1 MVEGKEAGAPV
12 CGRFARGTLVPKILV
27 ADDNTNIQKM
37 VVLAFQERGID
48 VVAVGN
54 GESAVRK
61 LNDVNPDLVLADVFM
76 PVRNGYEVCEFV
88 KKDTRTSH
96 VPVILLVGA
105 FDPLDEKE
113 ARRVGADG
121 VLKKPFVPPDPLIAM
136 VMSALEKN
144 PRVAAELAKAKEV
157 PAEPPPP
164 PALEIQ
170 AKKEPVPLPSF
181 PDPTPEEAAAIYG
194 FGKGVRGDDEGDA
207 KAAPLKRKA
216 SDAEDE
222 EEFDGA
228 STQTNWRRAGM
239 DLEIPEDI
247 AGQPSFSTEQEF
259 APITF
264 PSERDVPPRHV
275 RVEEPAA
282 QAIEFVKPQAEPDYE
297 AITQEKG
304 PVAEIASSAGHEELA
319 SAAPPAPAE
328 AFEVP
333 QADTHEP
340 EPASSGEAVWMSAP
354 EVAPALHEVAPE
366 VAPSFAPAAEEIA
379 EPAASVAAK
388 ESEIAPV
395 QEEPP
400 ASRHATHWMDLMSS
414 DDSGDEQASSWQAAF
429 APAQETSAQV
439 PEPISARASTE
450 PAQEAIREARQPDAA
465 KIEEADERSLSE
477 PSHPDRGGFSYHFA
491 SSEISEDQPE
501 VQDEVRE
508 EVREEVRAVLHER
521 ESQGLDA
528 EENLPAYSNI
538 ANGAGK
544 ESSPRTLQRVF
555 EAQTESP
562 SPSSAETQADAPY
575 SGSPADAGYGALPET
590 HSALPE
596 KAAEESEAESFFAP
610 GPAAPAYEES
620 ASEEPAE
627 AKTKSFFETLATRS
641 NERIPTSAPQTRE
654 DLAGIP
660 FLAPPQP
667 VNGTNG
673 SSEAED
679 KTIDSVVQKVLER
692 LEPQLHDLL
701 SKGVLKP
708 LIENLLQQELEK
720 KDH

>member
-1 MVEGKEAGAPV
+1 M
-12 CGRFARGTLVPKILV
+12 PKILV

-76 PVRNGYEVCEFV
+76 PVRNGYEVCEFI
-88 KKDTRTSH
+88 KKDTRMSH
-96 VPVILLVGA
+96 VPVILMVGA

-164 PALEIQ
+164 PAMEIQ

-194 FGKGVRGDDEGDA
+194 FGKGVRGDEGEVDA
-207 KAAPLKRKA
+207 KVAPLKGKA
-216 SDAEDE
+216 SDEEGE

-228 STQTNWRRAGM
+228 STQSNWRRAGM

-247 AGQPSFSTEQEF
+247 AGQPSFSTEQDF
-259 APITF
+259 APVTF

-282 QAIEFVKPQAEPDYE
+282 QVIEFVKPQPEPEYE
-297 AITQEKG
+297 AIAPAKE
-304 PVAEIASSAGHEELA
+304 PAAEISAPAAHAELV
-319 SAAPPAPAE
+319 SAPAPAPAE
-328 AFEVP
+328 TFEVP
-333 QADTHEP
+333 QAEVHEP
-340 EPASSGEAVWMSAP
+340 EPASSGAASWMSAP
-354 EVAPALHEVAPE
+354 EATPAVHEAAPE
-366 VAPSFAPAAEEIA
+366 VSSSFAQAAEENS
-379 EPAASVAAK
+379 EPAASAIAHEEVAALK
-388 ESEIAPV
+388 VEEIAA
-395 QEEPP
+395 QEEIAAP
-400 ASRHATHWMDLMSS
+400 RQATHWMDLMSS
-414 DDSGDEQASSWQAAF
+414 DASEGHQESSWQAAF
-429 APAQETSAQV
+429 ATPEEAPAQVS
-439 PEPISARASTE
+439 EPVSARASTE
-450 PAQEAIREARQPDAA
+450 PEAEAA
-465 KIEEADERSLSE
+465 KESNESEAAQITEADPRAFGEASR
-477 PSHPDRGGFSYHFA
+477 PDRGGFSYHFA
-491 SSEISEDQPE
+491 TSEISGGKQKVPDQ
-501 VQDEVRE
+501 VRAEVRE

-521 ESQGLDA
+521 ESQTA
-528 EENLPAYSNI
+528 NIEENLPAYSNI
-538 ANGAGK
+538 VSGAAQA
-544 ESSPRTLQRVF
+544 SRPRALQRVF
-555 EAQTESP
+555 EAETESP
-562 SPSSAETQADAPY
+562 ALPSAEIQAPTPY
-575 SGSPADAGYGALPET
+575 SDSAADSGSDDVSETHPSLPEAT
-590 HSALPE
+590 
-596 KAAEESEAESFFAP
+596 AEEGEADSFFALE
-610 GPAAPAYEES
+610 PAAPACEAS
-620 ASEEPAE
+620 PSEEPAE
-627 AKTKSFFETLATRS
+627 ARTKSFFDALAARS

-667 VNGTNG
+667 AAHGTNG
-673 SSEAED
+673 TSQTDD

-701 SKGVLKP
+701 AKGVLKP

-720 KDH
+720 KAR

>member
-1 MVEGKEAGAPV
+1 M
-12 CGRFARGTLVPKILV
+12 PKILV

-76 PVRNGYEVCEFV
+76 PVRNGYEVCEFI

-144 PRVAAELAKAKEV
+144 PRVAAELAKAKEA
-157 PAEPPPP
+157 PPEPPPL
-164 PALEIQ
+164 PAMEIQ
-170 AKKEPVPLPSF
+170 AKKEPVPLPNF

-194 FGKGVRGDDEGDA
+194 FGKGVRGDEEEADA

-216 SDAEDE
+216 SEEEDE

-228 STQTNWRRAGM
+228 STQSNWRRAGM
-239 DLEIPEDI
+239 DLEIPEEI
-247 AGQPSFSTEQEF
+247 AGQPSFSTEQDF

-282 QAIEFVKPQAEPDYE
+282 QVIEFVKPQPEPDYE
-297 AITQEKG
+297 AISPAKDAVPET
-304 PVAEIASSAGHEELA
+304 VSAAAPAELA
-319 SAAPPAPAE
+319 SAPPPAPAE
-328 AFEVP
+328 IFEVR
-333 QADTHEP
+333 QAAEHEA
-340 EPASSGEAVWMSAP
+340 EPAPSEPIAWASAT
-354 EVAPALHEVAPE
+354 EVAPAVAHAAAE
-366 VAPSFAPAAEEIA
+366 EESSTAHAAEEIP
-379 EPAASVAAK
+379 EAAAVERAQENAIVPPLQESAA
-388 ESEIAPV
+388 
-395 QEEPP
+395 QEEPAP
-400 ASRHATHWMDLMSS
+400 PRQATHWMDLMSADAS
-414 DDSGDEQASSWQAAF
+414 EEPPASSWQAAF
-429 APAQETSAQV
+429 APSAEAPAQV
-439 PEPISARASTE
+439 SEPISARASAE
-450 PAQEAIREARQPDAA
+450 PAAEAVHETGPSDAGQT
-465 KIEEADERSLSE
+465 EEEEPRSFGE
-477 PSHPDRGGFSYHFA
+477 PSIPDRGGFSYHFA
-491 SSEISEDQPE
+491 SSETAESQPE
-501 VQDEVRE
+501 VRDEVRE

-521 ESQGLDA
+521 ENQDLHAD
-528 EENLPAYSNI
+528 ENLPAYSNI
-538 ANGAGK
+538 AGGANKG
-544 ESSPRTLQRVF
+544 SSPRTLQRIF
-555 EAQTESP
+555 EADTAAAAASSEESH
-562 SPSSAETQADAPY
+562 AEEAYTD
-575 SGSPADAGYGALPET
+575 SPADAGYGAVPEAHASLPS
-590 HSALPE
+590 HAV
-596 KAAEESEAESFFAP
+596 EEADSFFAP
-610 GPAAPAYEES
+610 AAPAPIHET
-620 ASEEPAE
+620 AAPEEPAE
-627 AKTKSFFETLATRS
+627 AKTKSFFETLAARS
-641 NERIPTSAPQTRE
+641 EERIPTSAPQTRE

-667 VNGTNG
+667 AAHGTNG
-673 SSEAED
+673 SSATDD
-679 KTIDSVVQKVLER
+679 KTIDSVVQRVLER

-720 KDH
+720 KDR